1 MKTMLI
7 INPVSGKGL
16 IKNYLL
22 NIVEAL
28 GKGGNEIAVYVTE
41 KNGDAT
47 EFAFMHGSDF
57 EKIVCNGGDGTL
69 SEVLNGIM
77 RLPEEA
83 RPVVGYIPLG
93 TTNDMASSFSLP
105 RTTEEVIEHV
115 AADNVRIVDVGQINS
130 RYFGY
135 VSAFG
140 AFTEISYITPQADKN
155 NWGYLAYMVNA
166 LGSIQNVRSVHAKIK
181 WDNGE
186 IEDDFIFGA
195 IVNSTR
201 VAGVIQL
208 PIEDVALDDGL
219 FEVLLIRMPKDIVD
233 LNLVI
238 SDVLTK
244 TFNTDN
250 TILLHSKAITFEFSE
265 PVAWTVD
272 GEDGGKHDN
281 VVITNHNKALKL
293 LV

>member
-1 MKTMLI
+1 MKTLLI
-7 INPVSGKGL
+7 VNPVSGKGL

-22 NIVEAL
+22 SIVEAL
-28 GKGGNEIAVYVTE
+28 GRGGEALTVMVTE
-41 KNGDAT
+41 KSGDAT
-47 EFAFMHGSDF
+47 AFAYKYGADF
-57 EKIVCNGGDGTL
+57 DKIVCNGGDGTL

-77 RLPEEA
+77 RLPEEK

-115 AADNVRIVDVGQINS
+115 AGDNIRIVDVGEMNG

-140 AFTEISYITPQADKN
+140 TFTEISYVTPQEDKN
-155 NWGYLAYMVNA
+155 NWGYLAYIAHA
-166 LGSIQNVRSVHAKIK
+166 LGSIQNVQSVHAKVK
-181 WDNGE
+181 YDAGE

-201 VAGVIQL
+201 VAGVIEL

-250 TILLHSKAITFEFSE
+250 TVLLHTRSLTIAFSE
-265 PVAWTVD
+265 PVAWTID
-272 GEDGGKHDN
+272 GEDGGKHGA
-281 VVITNHNKALKL
+281 VSIENHQKALKL
-293 LV
+293 LI

>member
-1 MKTMLI
+1 MLI
-7 INPVSGKGL
+7 VNPVSGKGL

-28 GKGGNEIAVYVTE
+28 SGDGGLSVFVTR
-41 KNGDAT
+41 KSGDAA
-47 EFAFMHGSDF
+47 ELSYIHGAEYD
-57 EKIVCNGGDGTL
+57 KLVCSGGDGTL
-69 SEVLNGIM
+69 SEVVNGIM
-77 RLPEEA
+77 RLPA
-83 RPVVGYIPLG
+83 DCRPIVGYIPLG

-105 RTTEEVIEHV
+105 TSTEEVIDHV
-115 AADNVRIVDVGQINS
+115 AMDNTRIVDVGEING

-140 AFTEISYITPQADKN
+140 AFTDISYATPQEDKN
-155 NWGYLAYMVNA
+155 NWGYLAYIAHA
-166 LGSIQNVRSVHAKIK
+166 LGSIQNVRSVHAKIT
-181 WDNGE
+181 WDGGE
-186 IEDDFIFGA
+186 LEDDFIFGA

-201 VAGVIQL
+201 VAGVIEL
-208 PIEDVALDDGL
+208 PMEDVSLDDGL

-250 TILLHSKAITFEFSE
+250 TVLLHTGRITLSFDE
-265 PVAWTVD
+265 PVSWTVD
-272 GEDGGKHDN
+272 GEDGGAHSL
-281 VVITNHNKALKL
+281 VTVENHRKALEL
-293 LV
+293 LI